1 MPTYDSRRREQM
13 SVIRPA
19 IPRNLK
25 DGKRIR
31 QNWQLYLMLLPV
43 IIYFIVFCYGP
54 MHGLLL
60 AFKDYR
66 VLKGIIDSP
75 WTNPWYKHFERF
87 FISPYFERVISNTVI
102 LSVQSLLFGF
112 PVPII
117 LALCINEVRNRK
129 YQKLVQNVT
138 YAPHFLSMIVL
149 VGMLKS
155 FTNTDY
161 GIVNLLLRQ
170 FGKEG
175 YNWMQKAE
183 LFRPLYVGSGIWQ
196 NAGWDSI
203 IYIAALSGIDPQLHE
218 SAMIDGANRW
228 KRIWHINLPGLMPT
242 IVILLILNSGHIM
255 SVGFE
260 KVFLMQNDLN
270 LSTSDVISTYS
281 YRIGIESAQYEL
293 ATAIGLFNSIINCL
307 LLILVNQAS
316 RRIGETS
323 LW

>member
-1 MPTYDSRRREQM
+1 MKIINNPARPRGALKSR
-13 SVIRPA
+13 
-19 IPRNLK
+19 
-25 DGKRIR
+25 RIR

-43 IIYFIVFCYGP
+43 IVYFLLFCYGP
-54 MHGLLL
+54 MYGLVL
-60 AFKDYR
+60 AFKDYK
-66 VLKGIIDSP
+66 VLRGIFGSP
-75 WTNPWYKHFERF
+75 WANPWYKHFERF
-87 FISPYFERVISNTVI
+87 FLSPYFERVITNTVTI
-102 LSVQSLLFGF
+102 SAQSLLYGF

-129 YQKLVQNVT
+129 YQKIVQNVT
-138 YAPHFLSMIVL
+138 YAPHFLSVIVL
-149 VGMLKS
+149 VGLIKS

-161 GIVNLLLRQ
+161 GIVNLLIRN
-170 FGKEG
+170 FGGEG
-175 YNWMQKAE
+175 YNWMQRAD
-183 LFRPLYVGSGIWQ
+183 LFRPLYIGSGIWQ

-242 IVILLILNSGHIM
+242 IIILLILNSGYIM

-270 LSTSDVISTYS
+270 LSSSDVISTYS

-293 ATAIGLFNSIINCL
+293 ATAIGLFNSVVNCAL
-307 LLILVNQAS
+307 LVCVNWAS
-316 RRIGETS
+316 RRTGGTS

>member
-1 MPTYDSRRREQM
+1 MEIINNPARPRGALKSR
-13 SVIRPA
+13 
-19 IPRNLK
+19 
-25 DGKRIR
+25 RIR

-43 IIYFIVFCYGP
+43 MIYFLLFCYGP
-54 MHGLLL
+54 MYGLVL
-60 AFKDYR
+60 AFKDYK
-66 VLKGIIDSP
+66 VLRGIFGSP
-75 WTNPWYKHFERF
+75 WANPWYKHFERF
-87 FISPYFERVISNTVI
+87 FLSPYFERVITNTVTI
-102 LSVQSLLFGF
+102 SAQSLLYGF

-129 YQKLVQNVT
+129 YQKIVQNVT
-138 YAPHFLSMIVL
+138 YAPHFLSVIVL
-149 VGMLKS
+149 VGLIKS

-161 GIVNLLLRQ
+161 GIVNLLIRY
-170 FGKEG
+170 FGGEG
-175 YNWMQKAE
+175 YNWMQRAN
-183 LFRPLYVGSGIWQ
+183 LFRPLYIGSGIWQ

-242 IVILLILNSGHIM
+242 IIILLILNSGYIM

-270 LSTSDVISTYS
+270 LSSSDVISTYS

-293 ATAIGLFNSIINCL
+293 ATAIGLFNSVVNCAL
-307 LLILVNQAS
+307 LVCVNWAS
-316 RRIGETS
+316 RRTGGTS

>member
-1 MPTYDSRRREQM
+1 M

>member
-1 MPTYDSRRREQM
+1 MEIINNPARPRGALKSR
-13 SVIRPA
+13 
-19 IPRNLK
+19 
-25 DGKRIR
+25 RIR

-43 IIYFIVFCYGP
+43 MIYFLLFCYGP
-54 MHGLLL
+54 MYGLVL
-60 AFKDYR
+60 AFKDYK
-66 VLKGIIDSP
+66 VLRGIFGSP
-75 WTNPWYKHFERF
+75 WANPWYKHFERF
-87 FISPYFERVISNTVI
+87 FLSPYFERVITNTVTI
-102 LSVQSLLFGF
+102 SAQSLLYGF

-129 YQKLVQNVT
+129 YQKIVQNVT
-138 YAPHFLSMIVL
+138 YAPHFLSVIVL
-149 VGMLKS
+149 VGLIKS

-161 GIVNLLLRQ
+161 GIVNLLIRN
-170 FGKEG
+170 FGGEG
-175 YNWMQKAE
+175 YNWMQRAD
-183 LFRPLYVGSGIWQ
+183 LFRPLYIGSGIWQ

-242 IVILLILNSGHIM
+242 IIILLILNSGYIM

-270 LSTSDVISTYS
+270 LSSSDVISTYS

-293 ATAIGLFNSIINCL
+293 ATAIGLFNSVVNCAL
-307 LLILVNQAS
+307 LVCVNWAS
-316 RRIGETS
+316 RRTGGTS

>member
-1 MPTYDSRRREQM
+1 MEIINNPARPRGALKSR
-13 SVIRPA
+13 
-19 IPRNLK
+19 
-25 DGKRIR
+25 RIR

-43 IIYFIVFCYGP
+43 MVYFLLFCYGP
-54 MHGLLL
+54 MYGLVL
-60 AFKDYR
+60 AFKDYK
-66 VLKGIIDSP
+66 VLRGIFGSP
-75 WTNPWYKHFERF
+75 WANPWYKHFERF
-87 FISPYFERVISNTVI
+87 FLSPYFERVITNTVTI
-102 LSVQSLLFGF
+102 SAQSLLYGF

-129 YQKLVQNVT
+129 YQKIVQNVT
-138 YAPHFLSMIVL
+138 YAPHFLSVIVL
-149 VGMLKS
+149 VGLIKS

-161 GIVNLLLRQ
+161 GIVNLLIRY
-170 FGKEG
+170 FGGEG
-175 YNWMQKAE
+175 YNWMQRAD
-183 LFRPLYVGSGIWQ
+183 LFRPLYIGSGIWQ

-242 IVILLILNSGHIM
+242 IIILLILNSGYIM

-270 LSTSDVISTYS
+270 LSSSDVISTYS

-293 ATAIGLFNSIINCL
+293 ATAIGLFNSVVNCAL
-307 LLILVNQAS
+307 LVCVNWAS
-316 RRIGETS
+316 RRTGGTS

>member
-1 MPTYDSRRREQM
+1 MQIISNLTRPRGILKSR
-13 SVIRPA
+13 
-19 IPRNLK
+19 L
-25 DGKRIR
+25 IR
-31 QNWQLYLMLLPV
+31 QNWQLYVMLIPV
-43 IIYFIVFCYGP
+43 IAYFFIFCYGP
-54 MHGLLL
+54 MYGLIL

-66 VLKGIIDSP
+66 VLRGILGSP
-75 WTNPWYKHFERF
+75 WSNPWYKHFERF
-87 FISPYFERVISNTVI
+87 FFSPYCERVITNTVT
-102 LSVQSLLFGF
+102 LSAQSLLYGF

-129 YQKLVQNVT
+129 YQKIVQNVT
-138 YAPHFLSMIVL
+138 YAPHFLSVIVL
-149 VGMLKS
+149 VGLIKS

-161 GIVNLLLRQ
+161 GIVNLLIRH
-170 FGKEG
+170 FGGEG
-175 YNWMQKAE
+175 YNWMQRAD
-183 LFRPLYVGSGIWQ
+183 LFRPLYIGSGIWQ

-218 SAMIDGANRW
+218 SAMMDGANRW

-242 IVILLILNSGHIM
+242 IIILLILNSGYIM

-270 LSTSDVISTYS
+270 LSSSDVISTYS

-293 ATAIGLFNSIINCL
+293 ATAIGLFNSVVNCA
-307 LLILVNQAS
+307 LLIGVNWAS
-316 RRIGETS
+316 RRMGGTS